1 MSEKKLPSVDEDD
14 NEPEDEAALQEAL
27 REMVKIPDIE
37 SRHKQPTKR
46 HQTTEVPASRN
57 STPSKQQK
65 WSKQAV
71 AGVQYS
77 NSNKDATE
85 ASCSRAHKQDENPNP
100 IQKRSETWSDR
111 LKKSTKR
118 LQSEIHLKSSKPR
131 IPEASKDSDYLQ
143 MPSPSQLLET
153 SIEHPLLD
161 QHLKMT
167 RIEAAAKPKSNN
179 PTRGAFKHMVSTQ
192 TPHTSAANAAT
203 WTDDELLS
211 APDALK
217 QQMDTRQSGIINILT
232 GPFRKSLN
240 VAPSVNDAELITL
253 EPQERLT
260 PGKIFKNLP
269 TFGRAR
275 NPIQPTTEDVK
286 RILKEALVEN
296 ESDKAAVN
304 EGASLAEAASQEE
317 VSASV
322 STEAAK
328 DRVKPV
334 PAEKIEEILIEAAV
348 EDAEIQKI
356 SIQDSTLGSATEAN
370 KELITLVEVFA
381 GRTAKE
387 AARAPD
393 ADSLAIST
401 PSTVSSITPKTS
413 EATVI
418 EDAVIDADLSAE
430 QVQDDVTNSLSTAF
444 KRFLVLPFGGE
455 RVAAAEAATNEL
467 TPHTIILMPHDL
479 QHALAVEQQQQVK
492 LEQNVQVEREA
503 FEHEPLQHS
512 DSIQTMTIHGRESHI
527 TTSHDYCQR
536 GQRTPGVDKT
546 AVRKLIVACILCVFF
561 MICEI
566 IGGLLSNSLA
576 IATDAAHLLT
586 DLAGFLIS
594 LFALYLAGRASTNR
608 FNFGWHRAEVISA
621 LMSVYFIW
629 VITGVL
635 VWIAIQRMMS
645 GAHEVDAVIML
656 ITSLLAIVV
665 NVIMAVQLSHGHS
678 HGQREVS
685 ELNRQSHLKLQASHP
700 FIADTSVRSEELLSP
715 SVKEQHLLPAS
726 ISAVQQQKKQNIN
739 VRAAIVHVIGDIVQS
754 VGVFLAACII
764 FFKPEWAVIDS
775 ICTFIFSIIV
785 LFVTYG
791 ILRDVMMVL
800 MEATPDY
807 MDYGEVQKLFLSI
820 EGVERVHNLRI
831 WALSI
836 DKLALSAHLAILA
849 DADPHR
855 ILEESKTLIH
865 KRYNFYETTI
875 QVEIYQPELHENDHS
890 PNLPKG
896 DALKHPKDV
905 GTDNPNLIEDAT
917 KEKDQTLKEF
927 HSTEEIKIV
936 ENSDKPHS

>member
-1 MSEKKLPSVDEDD
+1 MSEKKLPSTDEDD
-14 NEPEDEAALQEAL
+14 EEPEDEAALQAAL

-46 HQTTEVPASRN
+46 HKTTEVPAASK
-57 STPSKQQK
+57 SPPSKQQK

-71 AGVQYS
+71 PGVQHTYS
-77 NSNKDATE
+77 NRDATE

-100 IQKRSETWSDR
+100 TQKRSETWSDR

-118 LQSEIHLKSSKPR
+118 LQTEIHLKSSKPR

-143 MPSPSQLLET
+143 MPSPSELLET

-203 WTDDELLS
+203 WTDDELVA
-211 APDALK
+211 APHAPK

-232 GPFRKSLN
+232 GPFRKTLN

-296 ESDKAAVN
+296 ETDKAAVTG
-304 EGASLAEAASQEE
+304 GASSAEAALQEE
-317 VSASV
+317 ASASV
-322 STEAAK
+322 LTEAAK

-334 PAEKIEEILIEAAV
+334 PAENIEEILIEAAV

-356 SIQDSTLGSATEAN
+356 STLGSATEAN
-370 KELITLVEVFA
+370 KELTSLVEVFA

-387 AARAPD
+387 AARTPD

-413 EATVI
+413 E
-418 EDAVIDADLSAE
+418 DAVIDADLSAE
-430 QVQDDVTNSLSTAF
+430 QVQGDVTNSLSTAF
-444 KRFLVLPFGGE
+444 KRFLVLPFGE
-455 RVAAAEAATNEL
+455 RVAAAEATTNEL

-479 QHALAVEQQQQVK
+479 QHALAEEQQQGVK

-527 TTSHDYCQR
+527 TTIHDHCQR

-608 FNFGWHRAEVISA
+608 FNFGWHRAEVIGA

-656 ITSLLAIVV
+656 ITSVLAIVV

-685 ELNRQSHLKLQASHP
+685 ELNRQSHLKLQSSHP
-700 FIADTSVRSEELLSP
+700 FIADTSVRSEDLLSP

-875 QVEIYQPELHENDHS
+875 QVEIYQPDVHENDHS

-896 DALKHPKDV
+896 EALKHPKDV
-905 GTDNPNLIEDAT
+905 GTDNPHLIEDAT
-917 KEKDQTLKEF
+917 KEKYQTLNEF

-936 ENSDKPHS
+936 ENPDKSQP